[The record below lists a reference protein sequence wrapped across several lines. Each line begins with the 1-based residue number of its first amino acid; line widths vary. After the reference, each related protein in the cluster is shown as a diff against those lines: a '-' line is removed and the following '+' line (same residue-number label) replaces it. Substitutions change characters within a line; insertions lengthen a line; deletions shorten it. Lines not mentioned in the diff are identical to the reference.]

1 MIQTKKQSL
10 ASVTFSSAISVS
22 RSSGN
27 PMDEYSWNADV
38 PGKTLETKK
47 DYTKKRKQHGESVG
61 ARRQGITT
69 IAMTM

>member
-1 MIQTKKQSL
+1 MVTSVVVSRLGLGFEVRLRSGMIQTKKQSL

-22 RSSGN
+22 RSSGK

-47 DYTKKRKQHGESVG
+47 D
-61 ARRQGITT
+61 
-69 IAMTM
+69 